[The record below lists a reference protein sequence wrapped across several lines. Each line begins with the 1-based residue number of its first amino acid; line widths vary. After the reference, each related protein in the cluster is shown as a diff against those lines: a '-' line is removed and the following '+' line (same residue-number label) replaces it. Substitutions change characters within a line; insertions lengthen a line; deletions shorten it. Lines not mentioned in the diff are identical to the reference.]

1 MEKMI
6 SIIVPSFNEEE
17 AIPMYYEKTTSILK
31 SLSSNYE
38 IIFVDDGSKDN
49 TEKVVKD
56 LATKDNHIKY
66 VIFSRNFGKE
76 AAMYAGLEKS
86 KGDYIAIMDA
96 DLQDPPEKLIEMYN
110 TLETGEFDCVAT
122 RRVTRKGEPK
132 IRSFFARKFYKLVN
146 KYTQTEIV
154 DGARD
159 YRLMTRKMVDSI
171 LQMKEYNRFSKGIFS
186 FVGYR
191 TKWLEY
197 ENIERC
203 AGVTKWNFRKLF
215 VYAIEGIVSFTVAPL
230 LFIIKLGIF
239 LMCINFVAFITL
251 LILHLTHVY
260 PFNSVVILTLVMV
273 FLTSIMLMC
282 LGILALYHAKTYS
295 EVKRRPIYFERE
307 NNIDESGK

>member
-1 MEKMI
+1 MGKFI
-6 SIIVPSFNEEE
+6 SIIVPSYNEEE
-17 AIPMYYEKTTSILK
+17 AIPMYYEKTSPILK
-31 SLSSNYE
+31 SLTSDYE

-49 TEKVVKD
+49 TEKVVKE
-56 LATKDNHIKY
+56 LAAKDEHIKY

-96 DLQDPPEKLIEMYN
+96 DLQDPPEKLTEMYQ
-110 TLETGEFDCVAT
+110 TLESGEYDCVAT
-122 RRVTRKGEPK
+122 RRVTRAGEPK

-159 YRLMTRKMVDSI
+159 YRLMTRKMVNSI
-171 LQMKEYNRFSKGIFS
+171 LEMKEYNRFSKGIFS

-230 LFIIKLGIF
+230 FFIIKLGAA
-239 LMCINFVAFITL
+239 LMCLDFVAFIVFL
-251 LILHLTHVY
+251 VLHLTKVY
-260 PFNSVVILTLVMV
+260 LFSWPLVLIIVFV
-273 FLTSIMLMC
+273 FLTAIMLMC

-307 NNIDESGK
+307 NNID